1 MSFLSL
7 TAELKKQLCYTCSEM
22 ELAIFI
28 FFVAD
33 YSIRICYLGI
43 FLYILC
49 CHKIGFLKV
58 AAAFKCL
65 TTEELLKAR
74 TEQ

>member
-1 MSFLSL
+1 MSFLSF
-7 TAELKKQLCYTCSEM
+7 AVVFKKQLWYTCSEM
-22 ELAIFI
+22 ELGIFI

-58 AAAFKCL
+58 AAAFQCF
-65 TTEELLKAR
+65 TTEELLKPR
-74 TEQ
+74 TEH